1 MKSIK
6 RLWQVSRRLHQANR
20 TLVPRLVVSREAQDF
35 IRREVEGFRRDLE
48 TGGILMGRSESASI
62 ITVTH
67 VSGPGPNA
75 IHEPTYFLRD
85 TAYCA
90 AVLRDRY
97 ERFGVDY
104 IGEWHSHTDL
114 LRHPS
119 AGDLLTLSG
128 IMSDPDYDFTIFAM
142 LLAVGVGKRRPRID
156 LHGFIATRAEVLG
169 VTVEDSRSDG
179 R

>member
-1 MKSIK
+1 MKIIK
-6 RLWQVSRRLHQANR
+6 RLWRVSRRLHQASS
-20 TLVPRLVVSREAQDF
+20 TLAPRLVVSREAQDF

-67 VSGPGPNA
+67 ASGPGPNA

-90 AVLRDRY
+90 AVLRDHY
-97 ERFGVDY
+97 ERFGIDY
-104 IGEWHSHTDL
+104 VGEWHSHTDL

-119 AGDLLTLSG
+119 GGDLLTLSR

-142 LLAVGVGKRRPRID
+142 LLAVGSGKRRHRID
-156 LHGFIATRAEVLG
+156 LHGFIATQSDIFEVA
-169 VTVEDSRSDG
+169 VEAVESDG